1 MRRLML
7 LMAVLLVYG
16 SLFPFDFVAHPDWRS
31 QSGMSGSDVLANI
44 ILLLPWGLLL
54 GFAGRSQ
61 RLSWPA
67 VSGWALV
74 ALLLSALVQIAQAW
88 LPSRDPSLTD
98 VLSNLAGLMLGG
110 VLGALAMPRLARLR
124 LDDRSLPWPALL
136 LTLCWLMATWAPLV
150 PTLDPGLVWGNLK
163 WLWLPR
169 PFFWSRLLPELLA
182 VWTLLC
188 LWREARTPW
197 SPPSVPVP
205 VSVPVPPPRPDSAR
219 ETGLARRGWPL
230 WLPATLALVAVLL
243 QPLFLH
249 NRLGL
254 EDLLAVPLGWLLAA
268 CLPLRWS
275 VRLLA
280 LGWTLFLLWRGLWPW
295 QSAPWLKPFGWWP
308 FASWIR
314 GAPLFVLSTVLFK
327 TFVYGALLW
336 CWRQWLGLRAA
347 TPVAVLLL
355 AGIELGQR
363 WHLYHTPE
371 LSDPLWCLLLA
382 LLWAGYERQQRR
394 GLTAASS
401 TLPARSGAA

>member
-16 SLFPFDFVAHPDWRS
+16 SLFPFDFVARPDWRS
-31 QSGMSGSDVLANI
+31 QSGMSGGDVLANV

-54 GFAGRSQ
+54 GVAGRSQ
-61 RLSWPA
+61 RLSAPA
-67 VSGWALV
+67 LAGWALA

-98 VLSNLAGLMLGG
+98 VLSNLAGLLLGG
-110 VLGALAMPRLARLR
+110 VLGWLATPRLGRLR

-197 SPPSVPVP
+197 REGRAASETK
-205 VSVPVPPPRPDSAR
+205 DAAAALSAHASD
-219 ETGLARRGWPL
+219 LPARRGWPL
-230 WLPATLALVAVLL
+230 WLPATLALTAVLL

-268 CLPLRWS
+268 RLPLRWS

-295 QSAPWLKPFGWWP
+295 QPAPWLKPFGWWP

-336 CWRQWLGLRAA
+336 CWRQWLGLRLA
-347 TPVAVLLL
+347 TLIAVCLL
-355 AGIELGQR
+355 AGIELAQR

-382 LLWAGYERQQRR
+382 LLWAGYERHQRR
-394 GLTAASS
+394 GKSA
-401 TLPARSGAA
+401 